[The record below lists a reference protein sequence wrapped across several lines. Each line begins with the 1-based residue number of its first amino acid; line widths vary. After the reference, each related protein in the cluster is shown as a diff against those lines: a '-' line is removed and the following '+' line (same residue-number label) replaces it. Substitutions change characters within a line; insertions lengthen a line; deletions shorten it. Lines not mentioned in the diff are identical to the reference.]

1 MPTDHRFLSKIEEL
15 TVKTKKP
22 KRELVAVDI
31 HGKPA
36 EIDFHHEILK
46 VKLKNGGGEY
56 VLDLAEAQFEY
67 YEPVAPW
74 KTFEEKRVHRFVIDR
89 RFDLDKKKPFGAM
102 KRRLLELAIW
112 DMFYLTDR
120 DASKTLESSTKKW
133 EKERKLTVHSSRCS
147 QIAPEG
153 F

>member
-15 TVKTKKP
+15 TAKTKNP

-56 VLDLAEAQFEY
+56 VLDLVERNLGTMSLLFHGRHLRRSGC
-67 YEPVAPW
+67 VASLSIVDSIS
-74 KTFEEKRVHRFVIDR
+74 TR
-89 RFDLDKKKPFGAM
+89 R
-102 KRRLLELAIW
+102 
-112 DMFYLTDR
+112 
-120 DASKTLESSTKKW
+120 S
-133 EKERKLTVHSSRCS
+133 HS
-147 QIAPEG
+147 AL
-153 F
+153 